1 MVSSTFGMKR
11 RISRVHFVGI
21 GGSGMSGIAEVLL
34 NLGYRVSGSDV
45 VESETT
51 LRLKRLGAEV
61 SIGHRAENLKDADVV
76 VTSSAVRMENPE
88 VIAAHERVV
97 PVIPRAEM
105 LAELMRMKYGVAI
118 AGTHGKTTT
127 TSMIATVLAQGGL
140 DPTAVIGGKLN
151 IFGSNAKLGQGE
163 LLVAEADES
172 DGSFLKL
179 SPTIAVVT
187 SIDPEHLDHY
197 RDLEEIKQAF
207 LEFVNKVPFY
217 GLAVLC
223 LDHENVQALIPQVR
237 KRFVTYGLTTQAN
250 FRAEDISFQGFRT
263 SFRAFENNRELGRI
277 SIQMPGL
284 HSVYNALATL
294 ATARELDLSIE
305 DVRAGLES
313 FSGVQRRFQTK
324 GEWGGIMVVGDYG
337 HHPAE
342 IKATLSAAK
351 RGWGRRTVVVFQPHR
366 YTRTRDL
373 FKDFL
378 TAFNQADVLF
388 LTGIYPAGEDPI
400 PGVSVEQL
408 YEGIKGYGHKDV
420 TLVLE
425 KKEIPG
431 QLLPRLMPG
440 DMVFTLGAGD
450 VWKVGEELI
459 PLLKKGEAMKRKP
472 KSQKAKIKN
481 EKRKKTA

>member
-1 MVSSTFGMKR
+1 MKR

-21 GGSGMSGIAEVLL
+21 GGIGMSGIAEVLL
-34 NLGYRVSGSDV
+34 NLGYRVSGSDL

-88 VIAAHERVV
+88 VIAAHERVI

-187 SIDPEHLDHY
+187 NIDPEHLDHY
-197 RDLEEIKQAF
+197 RDLEEIKKAF
-207 LEFVNKVPFY
+207 LDFINKVPFY

-250 FRAEDISFQGFRT
+250 FRAEDISFQGLTT
-263 SFRAFENNRELGRI
+263 SFGAFEDNRKLGRL

-294 ATARELDLSIE
+294 ATATELDLSFE
-305 DVRAGLES
+305 AVQAGLES

-324 GEWGGIMVVGDYG
+324 GEWGGIMVVDDYG

-408 YEGIKGYGHKDV
+408 YEGIKGHGHKDV

-459 PLLKKGEAMKRKP
+459 PLLKKGEATKGKRKVQRI
-472 KSQKAKIKN
+472 KSKGQ
-481 EKRKKTA
+481 KRK